1 MADLQKTKIVE
12 VSGQRYL
19 LRKMR
24 PNVGSYILTRVLAA
38 GINAGAAQEG
48 GAPSN
53 SFLAAVFTA
62 FLRGLDFETFSFI
75 QNNCLA
81 VIGKLQDPGDGSEV
95 PMPIVADSGVFADV
109 ALANNLM
116 TVMELTVQSL
126 LFNLADFFDG
136 GGLKAVLG

>member
-38 GINAGAAQEG
+38 GLSAGIVAEG
-48 GAPSN
+48 GVPSN
-53 SFLAAVFTA
+53 SFLAAVFTS

-75 QNNCLA
+75 QNNCLS
-81 VIGKLQDPGDGSEV
+81 VIGKLQDPGDGTEV
-95 PMPIVADSGVFADV
+95 PMPIVADSGVFADE
-109 ALANNLM
+109 AITSNLM
-116 TVMELTVQSL
+116 IVMELTVQSL
-126 LFNLADFFDG
+126 LFNLSDFFDG
-136 GGLKAVLG
+136 GGLKAILG